1 MPRPRLPQRLR
12 PVLRTS
18 LGLAALGFCSSFFG
32 AGVVFLVLL
41 LQGVPEGAQ
50 GTEWIIAVVAAG
62 YVLLSVLVGTTWAV
76 FLQRRT
82 VVWFV
87 LGRTPTRDEAR
98 RALRLPLHLAKVS
111 GTLWLGGV
119 VVVGT
124 LTTVF
129 GTWFDA
135 MGVALAIA
143 LGGIA
148 TVGLNY
154 LATEWVA
161 RPLLATAL
169 RSVPP
174 GESLATTVL
183 ARLVVTWLLA
193 SGAPMIGVLILVL
206 PPDFGGDPQYS
217 LVTLSILGLLL
228 GAAATFL
235 LARSVASPLHRLRDA
250 LGEIARGRRD
260 VAVGVDDASEIG
272 MLQASVNDLTTG
284 LREQERMRD
293 LFGRHV
299 GDEVAR
305 HALEHGASMS
315 GDVRVVT
322 ALFVDVV
329 DSTSLAAELA
339 PDEVARKLNGLFAA
353 VVDAVSTHGGLVN
366 KFQGDAAMCIFGA
379 PARHA
384 DPATSALA
392 TARAIRDAVTAS
404 GELDLGIGVATGPA
418 FAGQL
423 GTATRF
429 EYTVIGD
436 AVNEAARLTEHAKHA
451 EGRILASRAA
461 LDAALDA
468 ERGRWHTHET
478 YQLRGRAEPTETW
491 STPPSGAASPTDPS
505 ARHDPDSESTAEPA
519 AESTA
524 GQAVAPDAEAAA
536 EATSAAVPETDAAP
550 AEDTTAAEDTAPAE
564 RG

>member
-87 LGRTPTRDEAR
+87 LGNTPTRDEAR

-111 GTLWLGGV
+111 GTLWLGGIV
-119 VVVGT
+119 VLGT
-124 LTTVF
+124 LTAVF

-135 MGVALAIA
+135 MGVALAIG

-206 PPDFGGDPQYS
+206 PPDLGGDPQYS
-217 LVTLSILGLLL
+217 LITLSILGLLL

-305 HALEHGASMS
+305 HALEHGVSMS

-353 VVDAVSTHGGLVN
+353 VVEAVSTHGGLVN
-366 KFQGDAAMCIFGA
+366 KFQGDAAMCVFGA
-379 PARHA
+379 PTRHA
-384 DPATSALA
+384 DPATSALR

-451 EGRILASRAA
+451 DGRILASRAA
-461 LDAALDA
+461 LDAACDA
-468 ERGRWHTHET
+468 ERGLWHTYET
-478 YQLRGRAEPTETW
+478 YQLRGRSEPTETW
-491 STPPSGAASPTDPS
+491 STPPGEAASPAAPRS
-505 ARHDPDSESTAEPA
+505 LSETEPRPAAGAEPH
-519 AESTA
+519 
-524 GQAVAPDAEAAA
+524 VAPADHGR
-536 EATSAAVPETDAAP
+536 T
-550 AEDTTAAEDTAPAE
+550 
-564 RG
+564 

>member
-62 YVLLSVLVGTTWAV
+62 YVLLSVLIGTTWAV

-87 LGRTPTRDEAR
+87 LGRTPTGDEAR

-111 GTLWLGGV
+111 GTLWLGGIV
-119 VVVGT
+119 VLGT
-124 LTTVF
+124 LTAVF

-135 MGVALAIA
+135 MGVSLAIA

-169 RSVPP
+169 HSVPP

-183 ARLVVTWLLA
+183 ARLVVTWMLA

-206 PPDFGGDPQYS
+206 PPDLGGDPRYS
-217 LVTLSILGLLL
+217 LMTLSILGLLL

-235 LARSVASPLHRLRDA
+235 LARSVAAPLHRLRDV

-272 MLQASVNDLTTG
+272 MLQASVNDLTSG

-339 PDEVARKLNGLFAA
+339 PDEVARKLNGLFSS

-392 TARAIRDAVTAS
+392 AARAIRDAVSAS

-423 GTATRF
+423 GTSTRF

-451 EGRILASRAA
+451 DGRILASRAA
-461 LDAALDA
+461 LDAACDA
-468 ERGRWHTHET
+468 ERDRWHPHET

-491 STPPSGAASPTDPS
+491 STPPGDGASHTDPP
-505 ARHDPDSESTAEPA
+505 ARQA
-519 AESTA
+519 AA
-524 GQAVAPDAEAAA
+524 RNPAA
-536 EATSAAVPETDAAP
+536 EATAEPDSGGPATEQAATRA
-550 AEDTTAAEDTAPAE
+550 TDTAPAE
-564 RG
+564 HG